1 MAPSIAKFIKPAPTA
16 THLTLLLMRLFFGG
30 FMAYGHGWAKLS
42 QYGSSPSTFPAD
54 PLGIGNAMSFY
65 GAIGAEFACAILVTI
80 GLMTRVACVPLVFAM
95 GVAYFKVHGGSLTF
109 IPANGASEPAA
120 IYIVAF
126 AIIMLAG
133 PGKFSLDATFF
144 GGKGAK

>member
-42 QYGSSPSTFPAD
+42 QYGSDPSKFPD
-54 PLGIGNAMSFY
+54 PLGMGNSLSFY
-65 GAIGAEFACAILVTI
+65 SAVGAEFACAVLVTI
-80 GLMTRVACVPLVFAM
+80 GLMTRVACAPLVFAM
-95 GVAYFKVHGGSLTF
+95 GVAFFKIHGGSLTF
-109 IPANGASEPAA
+109 VPAGGASEPAA

-126 AIIMLAG
+126 AVILLAG

-144 GGKGAK
+144 GNKGAK

>member
-42 QYGSSPSTFPAD
+42 KFGSNPSSFDD

-65 GAIGAEFACAILVTI
+65 GAVGAEFACAILVTL
-80 GLMTRVACVPLVFAM
+80 GLMTRVACVPLIFAM
-95 GVAYFKVHGGSLTF
+95 GVAFFKVHGGTLTF
-109 IPANGASEPAA
+109 VPAAGASEPAA

-133 PGKFSLDATFF
+133 PGKFSLDNAFF
-144 GGKGAK
+144 GSKGAK